1 MDNIRPI
8 VPKWDSS
15 HTALLWMR
23 GTYTSA
29 QSFATQIVGVVGAK
43 N

>member
-8 VPKWDSS
+8 VPKWDSG
-15 HTALLWMR
+15 HTGLLWMR

-29 QSFATQIVGVVGAK
+29 QGYAMKIVGTLTTK
-43 N
+43 P

>member
-15 HTALLWMR
+15 HTALLWLR
-23 GTYTSA
+23 GTYSTA
-29 QSFATQIVGVVGAK
+29 QMYTLQVVGNVGAK
-43 N
+43 